1 MEGDGIHGILWWYVV
16 RYVDTQWYK
25 CHFESKNRAGL
36 SLFIF
41 SYDQNAYLHDLFTQ
55 SMILMTLQKSLD
67 LSSICSFGCEGLEI
81 KKEFFYFFC
90 KDFVIYLFI
99 SLYFLV
105 IQPDLLQ

>member
-1 MEGDGIHGILWWYVV
+1 MEGDGIHGILWRYMV

-81 KKEFFYFFC
+81 KKR
-90 KDFVIYLFI
+90 I
-99 SLYFLV
+99 
-105 IQPDLLQ
+105 LLLLL

>member
-1 MEGDGIHGILWWYVV
+1 MV

-41 SYDQNAYLHDLFTQ
+41 LYDQNAYLHVLFTQ

-81 KKEFFYFFC
+81 KKKNSFTS
-90 KDFVIYLFI
+90 FVKILSYICFI

-105 IQPDLLQ
+105 IQPDMLQ